1 MIKKQGHW
9 HLPIGT
15 YSGTPWNIAKG
26 TPLPRILRA
35 TTYDVLVVA
44 LQGCDDK
51 MARLVL
57 L

>member
-1 MIKKQGHW
+1 MIKKQDHW

-51 MARLVL
+51 MARLVVL
-57 L
+57 